1 MSEVRSEMRSEVF
14 SSYPT
19 AAAGFMVFFVTAA
32 DASEDEY
39 SDAAGRISRRA
50 MSSIVFASMLSTLQ

>member
-1 MSEVRSEMRSEVF
+1 MRSEVF